1 MTPMNRRQWQRT
13 MAKWDTFENVL
24 GTRDTLWEDIEE
36 FGTLTLSDAC
46 LHKRLI
52 NDVPSLAEMLE
63 KEAEINKRTKGGGN
77 SVDSCSIG
85 PGALC
90 DYGSYQ
96 KRSKLQIVP
105 VAGAPVLSI
114 GANIEGGTIRY
125 LATASGTRDHPLSNN
140 GNHWSPVFLVGAK
153 KGESP
158 GWCGVLNVGVDN
170 LQELEENWVDKCAE
184 VGQPGGARE
193 EFVNVDQDRHESEIS
208 ANASMGARKTIRL

>member
-1 MTPMNRRQWQRT
+1 M
-13 MAKWDTFENVL
+13 L

-63 KEAEINKRTKGGGN
+63 KEAEIKKRTKGGGN

-90 DYGSYQ
+90 DYDSYQ

-105 VAGAPVLSI
+105 VASAPVLSI
-114 GANIEGGTIRY
+114 GANIEE
-125 LATASGTRDHPLSNN
+125 GTRSDILY
-140 GNHWSPVFLVGAK
+140 
-153 KGESP
+153 
-158 GWCGVLNVGVDN
+158 
-170 LQELEENWVDKCAE
+170 
-184 VGQPGGARE
+184 GQW
-193 EFVNVDQDRHESEIS
+193 D
-208 ANASMGARKTIRL
+208 